1 MNKEYGICRV
11 SLAPMR
17 SLPDH
22 SSEQVSQLLF
32 GEHYTVEEFSA
43 DGAWLKIIAGYDKYE
58 GWIQKKQHHLITV
71 EYFEQLVNSDYKIC
85 TDVFSSILFNKNRL
99 NILIGSILP
108 ITVNEIFKMEEQ
120 FAFNGESKSL
130 NQRMDTEF
138 VRQISL
144 KYLNAPYL
152 WGGKSPFGIDCSGF
166 TQMVFRISGYL
177 IPRESTQQ
185 AEHGELVKDE
195 AKAKCGNLAFFT
207 DDQNKIDHVGIILS
221 DGIIIHA
228 SGYVRIDKLTDEGI
242 INSET
247 GALTHRMHSI
257 RSILI

>member
-85 TDVFSSILFNKNRL
+85 TDVFSSILFNKHRL

-120 FAFNGESKSL
+120 FAFNSESKSL
-130 NQRMDTEF
+130 NQRMDGEF
-138 VRQISL
+138 VKQISL

-177 IPRESTQQ
+177 IPRDSTQQ
-185 AEHGELVKDE
+185 AEHGEMVIDV
-195 AKAKCGNLAFFT
+195 AQAKCGDLAFFA
-207 DDQNKIDHVGIILS
+207 DDQNIIDHVGIILS
-221 DGIIIHA
+221 EGNIIHA
-228 SGYVRIDKLTDEGI
+228 SGYVRIDKLTGVGI

-247 GALTHRMHSI
+247 GSLTHRLHSI
-257 RSILI
+257 RCILI